1 MNSDSYKDQDH
12 RYFRTNSFYT
22 AAYLLVKGLTL
33 VNIDKVTDS
42 KRAYFIFLDTR
53 ERESLIKNFS
63 FAGEDSPEVMVDA
76 RRFVIAIKTL
86 KDKLYQEGF

>member
-1 MNSDSYKDQDH
+1 MNSNSYKDQDT

-22 AAYLLVKGLTL
+22 ATYLFVKGLTL

-42 KRAYFIFLDTR
+42 KRAYFVFLDTP
-53 ERESLIKNFS
+53 ERELLIKNFS
-63 FAGEDSPEVMVDA
+63 FAGDDSPEVMVDA

>member
-1 MNSDSYKDQDH
+1 MNSNSYKDQNN

-22 AAYLLVKGLTL
+22 AAYLFVKGLVL
-33 VNIDKVTDS
+33 VNIDKVTDP
-42 KRAYFIFLDTR
+42 KRAKFVFIDTP
-53 ERESLIKNFS
+53 ERELHIKNFS
-63 FAGEDSPEVMVDA
+63 FAGDDSPEVMVDA

>member
-1 MNSDSYKDQDH
+1 MNSNSYKDQDN
-12 RYFRTNSFYT
+12 RYFKTHIFYT
-22 AAYLLVKGLTL
+22 AAYLFVKGLVL

-42 KRAYFIFLDTR
+42 KRAYFVFLDTP
-53 ERESLIKNFS
+53 ERELLIKNFS
-63 FAGEDSPEVMVDA
+63 FAGNDSPEVMVDA

>member
-1 MNSDSYKDQDH
+1 MNSNSYKDQDN
-12 RYFRTNSFYT
+12 RYFRTHSFYT
-22 AAYLLVKGLTL
+22 AAYLFVNGLTL

-42 KRAYFIFLDTR
+42 KRAYFVFLDTS

-63 FAGEDSPEVMVDA
+63 FAGDDSPEVMVDA